1 MHRCVGHPLSAAPPP
16 SFSLT
21 ARGMLVLMPP
31 RAGMVAL
38 WRPRAPPARV
48 TGPSVSGRCPSRGYP
63 PSQQPD
69 VSLRRGG
76 DGAGQRTGMYEDTAT
91 SQFVQS

>member
-1 MHRCVGHPLSAAPPP
+1 
-16 SFSLT
+16 
-21 ARGMLVLMPP
+21 MLVLMPP

-48 TGPSVSGRCPSRGYP
+48 TGPSVSGRWPSRGYP

-76 DGAGQRTGMYEDTAT
+76 DGAGQRTGMY
-91 SQFVQS
+91 